1 MAAAHVG
8 SCTSSASCFNRLA
21 EEEDTGGAVG
31 LLAGVFF
38 VNADVEGDGSKPEN
52 RDKVNVKIN
61 LNSSVLCNTPR
72 WPVVS
77 LLLIKTC
84 GPTGSIQ
91 ETVCLI

>member
-38 VNADVEGDGSKPEN
+38 VTADVEGDGSKPEN
-52 RDKVNVKIN
+52 RDKGM
-61 LNSSVLCNTPR
+61 LR
-72 WPVVS
+72 
-77 LLLIKTC
+77 
-84 GPTGSIQ
+84 SI
-91 ETVCLI
+91 